1 MNSNGEHS
9 GISSLLIATDGSVY
23 ADVATECGAW
33 LAARLRAR
41 ITVLY
46 VIDARRL
53 AGHFIRNISEILESF
68 PSEGIADRVRD
79 YYRKQGNEA
88 LKRAASICERYRVTC
103 QTDLQTGNVVK
114 IVADASVDADLL
126 VLGARGE
133 DEEFETGFL
142 GSVAEKLVRKV
153 NRPVLLTGLQFREFR
168 RALLAYDG
176 SAAAREAMKMLARL
190 AAALEMDVDAVQ
202 MVEEGES
209 TTALKE
215 VVSYFKN
222 YPVRLS
228 THYLTGDSHAV
239 IIEHAK
245 EIGCDLMVMGAYDNR
260 LADSLALGTT
270 TDYLVRNSPVP
281 VLVHRSAGS

>member
-126 VLGARGE
+126 VIGARGE

-153 NRPVLLTGLQFREFR
+153 NRPVLLTGLQFRELR

-176 SAAAREAMKMLARL
+176 SAVAREAMKMLARL

-209 TTALKE
+209 TTALKD

-281 VLVHRSAGS
+281 VLVHH

>member
-68 PSEGIADRVRD
+68 PSEGITDRVRD

-88 LKRAASICERYRVTC
+88 LQRAASICERYRVTC

-114 IVADASVDADLL
+114 MVADASVDADLL
-126 VLGARGE
+126 VIGARGE
-133 DEEFETGFL
+133 NEEFETGFL

-153 NRPVLLTGLQFREFR
+153 NRPVLLTGIQFRGFR
-168 RALLAYDG
+168 KALLAYDG
-176 SAAAREAMKMLARL
+176 SEGARAAMKMLARL
-190 AAALEMDVDAVQ
+190 AIALGMDVDAVQ
-202 MVEEGES
+202 MVEEGEP
-209 TTALKE
+209 TTALNE
-215 VVSYFKN
+215 VISYFEN
-222 YPVRLS
+222 YPVHHS
-228 THYLTGDSHAV
+228 THYLRGDSHSV
-239 IIEHAK
+239 ITDHAK
-245 EIGCDLMVMGAYDNR
+245 EIGCDLIVMGAYDNWV
-260 LADSLALGTT
+260 ADSMALGTT
-270 TDYLVRNSPVP
+270 TDYLIRNSPVP
-281 VLVHRSAGS
+281 VLVHH

>member
-33 LAARLRAR
+33 LAARLHAR

-126 VLGARGE
+126 VIGARGE
-133 DEEFETGFL
+133 DAEVETGFL

-190 AAALEMDVDAVQ
+190 TAALEMDVDAVQ

-270 TDYLVRNSPVP
+270 TDYLLRNSPVP
-281 VLVHRSAGS
+281 VLVHR

>member
-126 VLGARGE
+126 VIGARGE

-190 AAALEMDVDAVQ
+190 TAALEMDVDAVQ

-209 TTALKE
+209 TTVLKE

-281 VLVHRSAGS
+281 VLVHH

>member
-9 GISSLLIATDGSVY
+9 GISSLLVATDGSVY

-33 LAARLRAR
+33 LAARLHAR

-68 PSEGIADRVRD
+68 PSEGITDRVRD

-126 VLGARGE
+126 VIGARGE

-190 AAALEMDVDAVQ
+190 TAALEMDVDAVQ

-270 TDYLVRNSPVP
+270 TDYLLRNSPVP
-281 VLVHRSAGS
+281 VLVHR

>member
-33 LAARLRAR
+33 LASRLRAR

-88 LKRAASICERYRVTC
+88 LERAASICERYRVTC

-126 VLGARGE
+126 VIGARGE

-190 AAALEMDVDAVQ
+190 TAALEMDVDAVQ
-202 MVEEGES
+202 MVEEGDS
-209 TTALKE
+209 TTALKD

-281 VLVHRSAGS
+281 VLVHH

>member
-126 VLGARGE
+126 VIGARGE

-190 AAALEMDVDAVQ
+190 AAVLEMEVDAVQ

-281 VLVHRSAGS
+281 VLVHH

>member
-126 VLGARGE
+126 VIGARGE

-209 TTALKE
+209 TTALKD

-281 VLVHRSAGS
+281 VFVHH

>member
-68 PSEGIADRVRD
+68 PSEGITDRVRD

-126 VLGARGE
+126 VIGARGE
-133 DEEFETGFL
+133 NEEFETGFL

-176 SAAAREAMKMLARL
+176 SSAAREAMKMLARL

-209 TTALKE
+209 TTALKD
-215 VVSYFKN
+215 VVSYFKD
-222 YPVRLS
+222 YPVHLS

-281 VLVHRSAGS
+281 VLVHH

>member
-9 GISSLLIATDGSVY
+9 GISTLLIATDGSVY

-126 VLGARGE
+126 VIGARGE

-153 NRPVLLTGLQFREFR
+153 NRPVLLTGLEFRECR

-190 AAALEMDVDAVQ
+190 TAALEMDVDAVQ
-202 MVEEGES
+202 MVEAGES
-209 TTALKE
+209 TTALKD

-281 VLVHRSAGS
+281 VLVHH

>member
-114 IVADASVDADLL
+114 MVADASVDADLL
-126 VLGARGE
+126 VIGARGE

-281 VLVHRSAGS
+281 VLVHH

>member
-114 IVADASVDADLL
+114 IVAEAAADADLL
-126 VLGARGE
+126 VIGARGE

-153 NRPVLLTGLQFREFR
+153 NRPVLLTRLQFREFR
-168 RALLAYDG
+168 RAVLAYDG

-190 AAALEMDVDAVQ
+190 TAALEMDVDAVQ

-209 TTALKE
+209 TTALKD

-281 VLVHRSAGS
+281 VLVHH

>member
-126 VLGARGE
+126 VIGARGE

-228 THYLTGDSHAV
+228 THYLTSDSHAV

-281 VLVHRSAGS
+281 VLVHH

>member
-1 MNSNGEHS
+1 MMNSNGEHS

-114 IVADASVDADLL
+114 MVADASVDADLL
-126 VLGARGE
+126 VIGARGE

-190 AAALEMDVDAVQ
+190 AAALEMEVDAVQ

-228 THYLTGDSHAV
+228 THYLTSDSHAV

-281 VLVHRSAGS
+281 VLVHH

>member
-126 VLGARGE
+126 VIGARGE

-190 AAALEMDVDAVQ
+190 AAALEMEVDAVQ

-228 THYLTGDSHAV
+228 THYLTSDSHAV

-281 VLVHRSAGS
+281 VLVHH

>member
-114 IVADASVDADLL
+114 MVADASVDADLL
-126 VLGARGE
+126 VIGARGE

-176 SAAAREAMKMLARL
+176 SATAREAMKMLARL
-190 AAALEMDVDAVQ
+190 TAALEMDVDAVQ

-281 VLVHRSAGS
+281 VLVHH

>member
-9 GISSLLIATDGSVY
+9 GISSLLVATDGSVY

-33 LAARLRAR
+33 LAARLHAR

-126 VLGARGE
+126 VIGARGE

-190 AAALEMDVDAVQ
+190 AAALEMEVDAVQ

-222 YPVRLS
+222 YPVHLS

-245 EIGCDLMVMGAYDNR
+245 ESGCDLMVMGAYDNR

-281 VLVHRSAGS
+281 VFVHH

>member
-33 LAARLRAR
+33 LASRLRAR

-114 IVADASVDADLL
+114 MVADASVDADLL
-126 VLGARGE
+126 VIGARGE

-153 NRPVLLTGLQFREFR
+153 NRPVLLTGLEFREFR
-168 RALLAYDG
+168 RAVLAYDG
-176 SAAAREAMKMLARL
+176 STAAREAMKMLARL
-190 AAALEMDVDAVQ
+190 TAALEMDVDAVQ

-215 VVSYFKN
+215 VVSYFKD

-281 VLVHRSAGS
+281 VLVHH

>member
-103 QTDLQTGNVVK
+103 QTDLQTGNVLK

-126 VLGARGE
+126 VIGARGE

-153 NRPVLLTGLQFREFR
+153 NCPVLLTGLQFREFR

-209 TTALKE
+209 TTALKD

-270 TDYLVRNSPVP
+270 TDYLVHNSPVP
-281 VLVHRSAGS
+281 VLVHH

>member
-9 GISSLLIATDGSVY
+9 GISSLLVATDGSVY

-33 LAARLRAR
+33 LAARLHAR

-68 PSEGIADRVRD
+68 PSEGITDRVRD

-126 VLGARGE
+126 VIGARGE
-133 DEEFETGFL
+133 DAEVETGFL

-190 AAALEMDVDAVQ
+190 TAALEMDVDAVQ

-270 TDYLVRNSPVP
+270 TDYLLRNSPVP
-281 VLVHRSAGS
+281 VLVHR

>member
-126 VLGARGE
+126 VIGARGE
-133 DEEFETGFL
+133 DEDFETGFL

-209 TTALKE
+209 TTALKD
-215 VVSYFKN
+215 VVSYFKS

-281 VLVHRSAGS
+281 VLVHH

>member
-23 ADVATECGAW
+23 ADVATEYGAW

-126 VLGARGE
+126 VIGARGE

-176 SAAAREAMKMLARL
+176 GAAAREAMKMLARL
-190 AAALEMDVDAVQ
+190 TAALDMDVDAVQ
-202 MVEEGES
+202 MVEEGDS
-209 TTALKE
+209 TTALKD

-281 VLVHRSAGS
+281 VLVHH

>member
-88 LKRAASICERYRVTC
+88 LKRAASICERHRVTC

-114 IVADASVDADLL
+114 IVAEASVDADLL
-126 VLGARGE
+126 VIGARGE

-153 NRPVLLTGLQFREFR
+153 NRPVLLTGLEFREFR
-168 RALLAYDG
+168 RAVLAYDG
-176 SAAAREAMKMLARL
+176 STAAREAMKMLARL
-190 AAALEMDVDAVQ
+190 TAALEMDVDAVQ

-215 VVSYFKN
+215 VVSYFKD

-281 VLVHRSAGS
+281 VLVHH

>member
-9 GISSLLIATDGSVY
+9 GISSLLIATDGSVN

-41 ITVLY
+41 ISVLY

-53 AGHFIRNISEILESF
+53 AGHFIRNISEILEGF
-68 PSEGIADRVRD
+68 PSEGIADRVHD

-114 IVADASVDADLL
+114 IIADASVDADLL
-126 VLGARGE
+126 VIGARGE

-142 GSVAEKLVRKV
+142 GSVSEKLVRKV
-153 NRPVLLTGLQFREFR
+153 NRPVLLTGLEVREFR

-176 SAAAREAMKMLARL
+176 SEAAQGAMKMLAHL
-190 AAALEMDVDAVQ
+190 AVALGMEVDAVQ
-202 MVEEGES
+202 LVEEGDP
-209 TTALKE
+209 TTVLKE
-215 VVSYFKN
+215 VVSYFKS
-222 YPVRLS
+222 YPVHLS
-228 THYLTGDSHAV
+228 THYLTGDSHSV
-239 IIEHAK
+239 IIDHAR
-245 EIGCDLMVMGAYDNR
+245 EVDCDLMVMGAYDNR

-270 TDYLVRNSPVP
+270 TDYLLHSSPVP
-281 VLVHRSAGS
+281 VLVHH

>member
-9 GISSLLIATDGSVY
+9 EISSLLIATDGSVY

-68 PSEGIADRVRD
+68 PSEGIADRVRE

-114 IVADASVDADLL
+114 IIAEASADADLL
-126 VLGARGE
+126 VIGARGE

-153 NRPVLLTGLQFREFR
+153 NRPVLLTRLQFREFR

-190 AAALEMDVDAVQ
+190 TAALEMDVDAVQ

-215 VVSYFKN
+215 VASYFKN

-281 VLVHRSAGS
+281 VLVHH

>member
-126 VLGARGE
+126 VIGARGE

-209 TTALKE
+209 TTALKD

-270 TDYLVRNSPVP
+270 TDYLVHNSPVP
-281 VLVHRSAGS
+281 VLVHH

>member
-126 VLGARGE
+126 VIGARGE

-190 AAALEMDVDAVQ
+190 AAALEMEVDAVQ

-270 TDYLVRNSPVP
+270 TDYLVRNSPAP
-281 VLVHRSAGS
+281 VLVHH

>member
-33 LAARLRAR
+33 LATRLRAR

-114 IVADASVDADLL
+114 MVADASVDADLL
-126 VLGARGE
+126 VIGARGE
-133 DEEFETGFL
+133 DEEFETGIL

-190 AAALEMDVDAVQ
+190 AAPLEMEVDAVQ

-281 VLVHRSAGS
+281 VLVHH